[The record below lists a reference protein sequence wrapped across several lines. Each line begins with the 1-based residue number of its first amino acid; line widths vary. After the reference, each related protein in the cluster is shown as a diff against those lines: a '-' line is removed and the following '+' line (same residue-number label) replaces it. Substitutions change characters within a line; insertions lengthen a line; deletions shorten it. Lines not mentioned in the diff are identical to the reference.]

1 MLFEN
6 KSSMYIKAIRK
17 SYQEKKPSIRNIF
30 ISDLVLLR
38 EIFDVNYDEFFKG
51 LNVSKPETKNHNQ

>member
-17 SYQEKKPSIRNIF
+17 SYPEKKPSIRNIF